1 MTEPKYDV
9 KKLKE
14 LFKEWSDAEI
24 NIEGAKDLQGSVS
37 ETANEK
43 LGMSKAEFTALA
55 KLHHQMKYH
64 SEKFEKAKEKAEYV
78 GIVENL

>member
-1 MTEPKYDV
+1 MSEAKYDV

-24 NIEGAKDLQGSVS
+24 NIEGAKDLQGSIS

-43 LGMSKAEFTALA
+43 LGMNKAEFTALA
-55 KLHHQMKYH
+55 KLHHQLTHYP
-64 SEKFEKAKEKAEYV
+64 EKFERAKEKAEYV
-78 GIVENL
+78 DIVENL